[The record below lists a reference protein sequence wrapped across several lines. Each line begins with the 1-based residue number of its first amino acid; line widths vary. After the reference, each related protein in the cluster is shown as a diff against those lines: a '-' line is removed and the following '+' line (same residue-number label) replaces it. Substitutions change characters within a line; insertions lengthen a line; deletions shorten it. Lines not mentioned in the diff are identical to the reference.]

1 MKLIDKDLMSMQEVR
16 ELVESAKEAQ
26 RELARMD
33 QAQVDRIVKS
43 IADAGVRN
51 AKRLAQMAQE
61 DTGFGVVSDK
71 VVKNVFASRGVYE
84 HIKDMK
90 TIGEIERDDAKGLRK
105 IAVPVGVIAGLI
117 PSTNPTSTAF
127 YKSEIAIK
135 SGNAIV
141 FSPHPTA
148 LRAIMET
155 VKVIRQ
161 AIAEAGANENL
172 VSCISIPTMEATSTL
187 MHHREHRSDPCN
199 RRFRNGKGSI
209 FIRNTGNRCR
219 TGKWS
224 GISGEDLRPSS
235 GSKADHGFRDL

>member
-33 QAQVDRIVKS
+33 QAQVDRIVRS

-90 TIGEIERDDAKGLRK
+90 TIGEIERDDEKGLRK
-105 IAVPVGVIAGLI
+105 IAVPVGVIAGSR
-117 PSTNPTSTAF
+117 PPTRHPPHF
-127 YKSEIAIK
+127 IK
-135 SGNAIV
+135 QRSQSNQETRSYFHRIR
-141 FSPHPTA
+141 PHFVR
-148 LRAIMET
+148 L
-155 VKVIRQ
+155 
-161 AIAEAGANENL
+161 
-172 VSCISIPTMEATSTL
+172 
-187 MHHREHRSDPCN
+187 
-199 RRFRNGKGSI
+199 
-209 FIRNTGNRCR
+209 
-219 TGKWS
+219 W
-224 GISGEDLRPSS
+224 RP
-235 GSKADHGFRDL
+235 

>member
-90 TIGEIERDDAKGLRK
+90 TIGILDRDEANKTYT
-105 IAVPVGVIAGLI
+105 IAAPVGVIAGLI

-127 YKSEIAIK
+127 YKSEISIK
-135 SGNAIV
+135 AGNAIV
-141 FSPHPTA
+141 FSPHPSA
-148 LRAIMET
+148 LRSISEAI
-155 VKVIRQ
+155 KVIRQ
-161 AIAEAGANENL
+161 AIAEAGGNENL
-172 VSCISIPTMEATSTL
+172 VSCISLPTM
-187 MHHREHRSDPCN
+187 
-199 RRFRNGKGSI
+199 
-209 FIRNTGNRCR
+209 
-219 TGKWS
+219 
-224 GISGEDLRPSS
+224 
-235 GSKADHGFRDL
+235 

>member
-90 TIGEIERDDAKGLRK
+90 TIGEIERDDEKGLRK

-155 VKVIRQ
+155 VKVIRHQ
-161 AIAEAGANENL
+161 HPDHGGDQHPDA
-172 VSCISIPTMEATSTL
+172 PQ
-187 MHHREHRSDPCN
+187 RHRSDPCN

-224 GISGEDLRPSS
+224 GISGEDLRPSA
-235 GSKADHGFRDL
+235 GSKADHGF